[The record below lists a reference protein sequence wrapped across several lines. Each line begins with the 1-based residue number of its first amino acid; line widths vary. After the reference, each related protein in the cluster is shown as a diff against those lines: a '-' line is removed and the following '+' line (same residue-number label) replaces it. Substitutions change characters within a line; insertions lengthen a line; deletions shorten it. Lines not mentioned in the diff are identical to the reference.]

1 GVEGS
6 KGSEGRDEEGE
17 GEEEGRDRK
26 MGKEH
31 KEERAGR
38 VRLKSRVE
46 MMEDRGRKVEK
57 ELKRLEGDATECCSN
72 VPNFAQL
79 SERCCNIPA
88 IFQWQCSN
96 VNVAGMLLE
105 HCSENITCECCS
117 NVAGTLQWP
126 HCGLWPFPN

>member
-1 GVEGS
+1 MARFEFLCGAEITGIFELGISIGRGFWMVIFFLPSFCSCGR
-6 KGSEGRDEEGE
+6 SEGIEMSGWTQAEE
-17 GEEEGRDRK
+17 
-26 MGKEH
+26 
-31 KEERAGR
+31 
-38 VRLKSRVE
+38 
-46 MMEDRGRKVEK
+46 
-57 ELKRLEGDATECCSN
+57 SN